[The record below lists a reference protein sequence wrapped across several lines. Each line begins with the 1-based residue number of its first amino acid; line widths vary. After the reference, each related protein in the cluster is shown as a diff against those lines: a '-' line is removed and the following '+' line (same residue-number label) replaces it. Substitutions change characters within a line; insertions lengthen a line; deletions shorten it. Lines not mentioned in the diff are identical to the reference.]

1 MLYVV
6 PTCMYRATPFHFLVF
21 LDFLINHVFSRI
33 ILHIVRK
40 CTSNENL
47 ITYMYVMYV
56 YIPYIHRKSTRKS
69 TDAPPP
75 APTHTQSRCPHST
88 TPHYYNSFTNNLP
101 QKKTKPALS
110 AISLASSSRSN
121 ARNILPSNPTPSR
134 ISETKLNCV

>member
-101 QKKTKPALS
+101 QKKDKTSLILALHFCLYGWR
-110 AISLASSSRSN
+110 ATHSN
-121 ARNILPSNPTPSR
+121 RRQVVTSN
-134 ISETKLNCV
+134 